1 MQTLDIQAAKT
12 LFSTLIDAVV
22 DGDTIILTDGGI
34 PVAKLSPVTNLKRR
48 GMLSDFEFNAEAS
61 DALDNGI
68 AKLFEGGE

>member
-1 MQTLDIQAAKT
+1 M
-12 LFSTLIDAVV
+12 

-68 AKLFEGGE
+68 AKLFEGGGVGLLRSARKPNNRL

>member
-1 MQTLDIQAAKT
+1 MQTLDIPAAKT
-12 LFSTLIDAVV
+12 LFSVV

-68 AKLFEGGE
+68 AKLFEGGSRATT